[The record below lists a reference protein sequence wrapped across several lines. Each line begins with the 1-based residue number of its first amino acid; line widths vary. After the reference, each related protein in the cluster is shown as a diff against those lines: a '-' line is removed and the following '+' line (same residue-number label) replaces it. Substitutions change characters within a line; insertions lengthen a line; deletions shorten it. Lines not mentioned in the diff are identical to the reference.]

1 MRRWII
7 AFAVLTLCLGTAQA
21 APICQNCSGDAVR
34 CEAKD
39 AMPLGWKLPA
49 AERALHPL
57 APPTDTRL
65 ATETVLIVI
74 LFLAMIGF
82 LPDFDGREDA
92 DWDAKKPTKRN

>member
-1 MRRWII
+1 MRRWI
-7 AFAVLTLCLGTAQA
+7 AVFAVLTLCSAAQA
-21 APICQNCSGDAVR
+21 APICQNRAGDPVH
-34 CEAKD
+34 CDSKD
-39 AMPLGWKLPA
+39 AMPLGWTLPA

-82 LPDFDGREDA
+82 LPEFDGREDA
-92 DWDAKKPTKRN
+92 DWVEKKPTKRR